1 MKWLSALSDDELLVR
16 LSDALK
22 ESRCR
27 EAVLVAHIAAVDA
40 RRLFAREA
48 APSMFRFCLDVLHL
62 SEAQAYRRITAAR
75 LSRRF
80 PALLTML
87 EDGRLH
93 LCGIAVIAKHLTE
106 ANGEEV
112 LARAT
117 HKSKRELEELVAE
130 WAPKPDVPPKIR
142 KKPQPKAQS
151 GSSKPSKPSDEQRE
165 ERAEAHGE
173 PGEPGEPGENE
184 PPPAR
189 ETAPE
194 KRPTVAPLSPAR
206 YQVTFTAS
214 AELRDKLERLEAL
227 IPGSDLAS
235 VIDAAVSEKLERLE
249 AKRFGKTKNPRTN
262 VEDAD
267 TSPGVRG
274 IAAAVKRF
282 VWVRDGGQCTF
293 VAHDGR
299 RCPERN
305 RLEYHH
311 EDPYGMDSPRQPSG
325 QNTSRRKL
333 WAGDKSRRTCSSL
346 SRKMPNGDLWSRWRP
361 VRGASR
367 AVGAKIQAVMAI
379 AFVNAFSNHTEG
391 EASGRGGSTELA
403 PLERQGRTPDCSER
417 TSCTRVSARWLGFF
431 AHRDATRAVSIHSPL
446 ARSM

>member
-1 MKWLSALSDDELLVR
+1 MTTKDVLKWLPALSTFSDDELLAR
-16 LSDALK
+16 LSDALE
-22 ESRCR
+22 ESRCG
-27 EAVLVAHIAAVDA
+27 EAVLVAHIAEVDA

-48 APSMFRFCLDVLHL
+48 APTMFRYCTDVLHL

-106 ANGEEV
+106 ANCEEV

-130 WAPKPDVPPKIR
+130 WAPKPDVPPTIR
-142 KKPQPKAQS
+142 KKPQRKAQFVAS
-151 GSSKPSKPSDEQRE
+151 EARKASDEL
-165 ERAEAHGE
+165 RAEKADE
-173 PGEPGEPGENE
+173 KES
-184 PPPAR
+184 PPAR
-189 ETAPE
+189 PAAPE

-206 YQVTFTAS
+206 YQVTFTAI

-227 IPGSDLAS
+227 IPGSDLVS

-262 VEDAD
+262 IEDAD

-274 IAAAVKRF
+274 IAAAVKRL

-293 VAHDGR
+293 VARDGR

-311 EDPYGMDSPRQPSG
+311 DDPYGMGGDRSASNVRLLCKCHNLYIAELDFGKDKMDAYRRSGDRVGEPAPSFELSPGRVELPFPLLSSNFFSRSPSG
-325 QNTSRRKL
+325 RSNRK
-333 WAGDKSRRTCSSL
+333 
-346 SRKMPNGDLWSRWRP
+346 
-361 VRGASR
+361 
-367 AVGAKIQAVMAI
+367 
-379 AFVNAFSNHTEG
+379 
-391 EASGRGGSTELA
+391 
-403 PLERQGRTPDCSER
+403 
-417 TSCTRVSARWLGFF
+417 
-431 AHRDATRAVSIHSPL
+431 
-446 ARSM
+446 

>member
-1 MKWLSALSDDELLVR
+1 MTTKDALKWLSALSDDELLVR
-16 LSDALK
+16 LSDALE
-22 ESRCR
+22 ESRCG
-27 EAVLVAHIAAVDA
+27 EAVLVAHIAEVDA

-48 APSMFRFCLDVLHL
+48 APTMFRYCTDVLHL

-106 ANGEEV
+106 ANCEEV
-112 LARAT
+112 LATAT

-130 WAPKPDVPPKIR
+130 WAPKPDVPPTIR
-142 KKPQPKAQS
+142 KKPQRKAQS
-151 GSSKPSKPSDEQRE
+151 ISSKPSKPADEHRA
-165 ERAEAHGE
+165 ERAEAR
-173 PGEPGEPGENE
+173 GENAS
-184 PPPAR
+184 PPPRPA
-189 ETAPE
+189 AAE

-214 AELRDKLERLEAL
+214 AELRDKLKRLEAL

-249 AKRFGKTKNPRTN
+249 AKRFGKTNHPRTN

-267 TSPGVRG
+267 TSPGARG

-282 VWVRDGGQCTF
+282 VWARDGQCTF
-293 VAHDGR
+293 VTPDGK
-299 RCPERN
+299 RCPELH

-311 EDPYGMDSPRQPSG
+311 DRPY
-325 QNTSRRKL
+325 
-333 WAGDKSRRTCSSL
+333 
-346 SRKMPNGDLWSRWRP
+346 
-361 VRGASR
+361 
-367 AVGAKIQAVMAI
+367 
-379 AFVNAFSNHTEG
+379 
-391 EASGRGGSTELA
+391 GRGGDRRTNNIRLVCQCHNLYIAELDFGKENMDAYRRSADRVGEPTPSFELSPGTVESPRHVAVLLSELRTGTESPGDSTMIGESFADYRIIGKLGA
-403 PLERQGRTPDCSER
+403 RREVYCADFRNVSPDPIPCTLLE
-417 TSCTRVSARWLGFF
+417 
-431 AHRDATRAVSIHSPL
+431 
-446 ARSM
+446 